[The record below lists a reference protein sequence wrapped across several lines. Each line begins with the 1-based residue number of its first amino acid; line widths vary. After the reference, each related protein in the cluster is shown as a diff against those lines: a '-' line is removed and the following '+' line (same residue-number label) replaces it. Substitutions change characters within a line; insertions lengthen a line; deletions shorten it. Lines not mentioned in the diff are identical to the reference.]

1 MQELPFI
8 NYVSMIHLFSVAAWL
23 GVVMTEVVIEVYP
36 YKNRGFYL
44 STIHFHYWIDLF
56 VELPVVLL
64 LLGSGIALIFLD
76 MNLDLLHILKITS
89 GLIPVLACF
98 AGIYI
103 VLRRSAA
110 LKAGAKEEDL
120 WGGSRNI
127 VIAVLI
133 ASPFFGL
140 SLGLGFWLARTR
152 MLEMVAGG

>member
-1 MQELPFI
+1 MQELPLI

-23 GVVMTEVVIEVYP
+23 GVVMTELVIEVYP
-36 YKNRGFYL
+36 YRNRGLYL

-56 VELPVVLL
+56 VELPLVLL
-64 LLGSGIALIFLD
+64 LLGSGIVLIFLNT
-76 MNLDLLHILKITS
+76 NLDLLHVLKIAS

-98 AGIYI
+98 AGIYV

-110 LKAGAKEEDL
+110 LRAGAREEDL

-140 SLGLGFWLARTR
+140 SLGLGFWLARNR
-152 MLEMVAGG
+152 LLEMLTVG